1 MKMTTRVA
9 LLLLACALAALAAR
23 ANAQTSIA
31 LLVGNSD
38 PGACSVPSSS
48 SRRASGGR
56 LVVRHAD

>member
-38 PGACSVPSSS
+38 PGACSVPCSSPPCFGRA
-48 SRRASGGR
+48 SRR
-56 LVVRHAD
+56 RHAD